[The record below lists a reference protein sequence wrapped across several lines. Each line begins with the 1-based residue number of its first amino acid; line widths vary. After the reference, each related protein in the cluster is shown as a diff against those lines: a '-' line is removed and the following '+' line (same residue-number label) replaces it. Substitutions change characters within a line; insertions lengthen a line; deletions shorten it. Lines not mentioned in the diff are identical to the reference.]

1 MRGQEMLDHI
11 LSLWERKAVAG
22 DPVLRL
28 HTIITQEI
36 RSLSFP
42 LALSGGS
49 TFSLTVGFQ
58 VMKLEL
64 NPN

>member
-11 LSLWERKAVAG
+11 LSLQGREVVAG
-22 DPVLRL
+22 DLVLRL
-28 HTIITQEI
+28 HTIITQET
-36 RSLSFP
+36 RSLSSP

-64 NPN
+64 NLN